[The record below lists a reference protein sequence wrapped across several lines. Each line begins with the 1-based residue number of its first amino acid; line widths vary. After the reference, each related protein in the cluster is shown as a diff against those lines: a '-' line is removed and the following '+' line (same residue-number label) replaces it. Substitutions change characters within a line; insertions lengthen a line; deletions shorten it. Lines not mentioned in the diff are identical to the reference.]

1 MTTLREKMK
10 DEMALRGL
18 SFGTQRKY
26 LYEVIKLQKY
36 YQRSPAKLTAEE
48 IKSYLLYLVKE
59 RKLAASTY
67 NVTVHSLRFFYDMV
81 LRRVISY
88 HDFPLSRHVN

>member
-67 NVTVHSLRFFYDMV
+67 SLRFFYDMV